1 MHGNEQDG
9 FEIRRGG
16 RSLSSRFKNLD
27 EAELAVEMFAHR
39 RKKSDEAQDYME
51 ER

>member
-1 MHGNEQDG
+1 MHGNEQAG

-16 RSLSSRFKNLD
+16 RSLPSRFKNLD
-27 EAELAVEMFAHR
+27 DAELAVEMFTHR
-39 RKKSDEAQDYME
+39 RRKADEAQDYME